1 MLVLRTSPCCSLHT
15 VLSCILANPVLWAE
29 ALLGLPHR
37 TQLWCLTCG
46 LPLGPSAP
54 HTTLGCLHAL
64 LEKLWGAK
72 KTEHPFHVFPY
83 IKLYYIKLN
92 LKGGK
97 MGKRALTFPTHCLL
111 LSLSDLSSAFT
122 NLWTLKNL
130 LPPNDSKL
138 LQNRGANE
146 ARPTQCF
153 LHLSRRPSNEITS
166 SAEPS
171 FACGWPLP
179 GDPAVILWVS
189 RTLLARMLGV
199 SSNSYPS
206 PESEPLGVK
215 LSLICTHWH
224 HNLNRFLQVF
234 LGLRNSTG
242 SCSQLIATHTQVW
255 DEQRAAA
262 PAATNLNLG
271 SVLAPGHSK
280 VQGAAPGSEHS
291 ALPSAQAAGGPE
303 DGWHAGS
310 RRQAP
315 GSGISSCAPVTVCI
329 VFCFA
334 KRLSR
339 FFCST
344 KSCYLNCEW
353 IERPWVNICV
363 WKGLVRTA

>member
-1 MLVLRTSPCCSLHT
+1 MLVCPTSLCCSLHT
-15 VLSCILANPVLWAE
+15 MLSCILANPVLWAE

-242 SCSQLIATHTQVW
+242 SCSQLITTHTQVW

-271 SVLAPGHSK
+271 SVLAG
-280 VQGAAPGSEHS
+280 GSPRLR
-291 ALPSAQAAGGPE
+291 ALSSTVST
-303 DGWHAGS
+303 GS
-310 RRQAP
+310 RRARGRLACRQQKAGTRLGHFLLCPCHSLHCVLLCQAF
-315 GSGISSCAPVTVCI
+315 ISIFLFNKI
-329 VFCFA
+329 VLL
-334 KRLSR
+334 KLWMNRKTLSQYLRL
-339 FFCST
+339 
-344 KSCYLNCEW
+344 
-353 IERPWVNICV
+353 ERT
-363 WKGLVRTA
+363 G

>member
-37 TQLWCLTCG
+37 TPLWCLTCG
-46 LPLGPSAP
+46 LSLGPSAL

-122 NLWTLKNL
+122 NLWTLKNI

-166 SAEPS
+166 STEPS

-189 RTLLARMLGV
+189 RTHLARMLGV

-215 LSLICTHWH
+215 HSLICTHWH
-224 HNLNRFLQVF
+224 HNLNRFLRSGTALVAAVSLSLHTHRCEMSRELQHLQPPTWTWAVSWLRGTAKSRGQPPVPSTQLYRQHGQPAGQRRAGMQMAEGRHQARAF
-234 LGLRNSTG
+234 LPVPL
-242 SCSQLIATHTQVW
+242 SQSALCF
-255 DEQRAAA
+255 
-262 PAATNLNLG
+262 
-271 SVLAPGHSK
+271 
-280 VQGAAPGSEHS
+280 
-291 ALPSAQAAGGPE
+291 ALPSVYLDFFVQQN
-303 DGWHAGS
+303 
-310 RRQAP
+310 R
-315 GSGISSCAPVTVCI
+315 VT
-329 VFCFA
+329 
-334 KRLSR
+334 
-339 FFCST
+339 
-344 KSCYLNCEW
+344 
-353 IERPWVNICV
+353 
-363 WKGLVRTA
+363 